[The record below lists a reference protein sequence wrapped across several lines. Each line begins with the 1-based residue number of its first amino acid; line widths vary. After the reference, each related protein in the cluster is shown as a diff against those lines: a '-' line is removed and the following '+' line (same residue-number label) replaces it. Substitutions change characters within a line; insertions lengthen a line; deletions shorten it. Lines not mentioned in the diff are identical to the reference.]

1 MIRIVDV
8 VPRFLRSLSFVCLAV
23 ALSLPSWGAQGLVE
37 GRDFVSGK
45 CYAHLTETQLVLG
58 NAHVR
63 RTWRIERGR
72 LYATSFYDQDSK
84 TEWIGAPSPLPSPA
98 PPFAVEANAVKFRGA
113 AGVFGPTEENSLRIE
128 LETTGTDA
136 LVDYE
141 FQIFPDAAGMRSWI
155 VVKGAGAESA
165 AGDPPEKEPEADAL
179 EHLQIKSPHLRF
191 TQVTLRDRTDQ
202 HNELVTEDE
211 WLLHSNEAPL
221 KLKGNLFLVENTLTG
236 DGLIFLKEA
245 PLPEMRPVPSP
256 FDARVSS
263 SSMIVREHQASV
275 SPGHYSISFYGHG
288 FAASGDG
295 YRFVLLAYQGG
306 RTGRIA
312 ALHQYQRQIRQYV
325 PGRDGLL
332 LSNTWGDRSRGMN
345 LSEDFV
351 RREIDAGK
359 ALGVDV
365 VQIDAGW
372 QEGKFTDESDPRA
385 LREGY
390 WKANPQ
396 FWDTDPVRFPNGL
409 GALAAYAHAQGMKF
423 GLWFSPDSASDFA
436 NWRKDA
442 DTLLER
448 ERQDGIDAFKLDKF
462 NIQSRQGEEN
472 FRSVLDRLL
481 IASQGKL
488 LLDLDITAETRLGYF
503 GDIAAG
509 PLFVENRYTD
519 SHRYWPNQT
528 LRNFWELSQF
538 VDPVRL
544 RMEFL
549 NSDRNTA
556 LYGNDPLAPANYDP
570 ACLFA
575 ITMFGSPLGWFENS
589 GLSPGYIHTAA
600 PLIARWKQEREAIY
614 RGTMLPIGD
623 APDGVTWT
631 GFASIAKSR
640 RGGYLLLFREM
651 NKEATWTV
659 QRTLFAPGKYRL
671 RVLGGDGRVL
681 QTNDGFKATIPHP
694 LGYLWVK
701 VEPTS

>member
-8 VPRFLRSLSFVCLAV
+8 FPRFLRSLSLVCLAV
-23 ALSLPSWGAQGLVE
+23 VLSLPSWGTQRLVE
-37 GRDFVSGK
+37 GSDFVSGK

-84 TEWIGAPSPLPSPA
+84 TEWIGATSPLPSPA
-98 PPFAVEANAVKFRGA
+98 PPIAAEATAVKFRGA
-113 AGVFGPTEENSLRIE
+113 AGVFGPTEENSLRVE
-128 LETTGTDA
+128 LETTGTGA

-155 VVKGAGAESA
+155 VVKDASAESA
-165 AGDPPEKEPEADAL
+165 AGDPSEKEPEADAL
-179 EHLQIKSPHLRF
+179 EHLQIKFPHLRF

-211 WLLHSNEAPL
+211 WLLHPNEATL

-263 SSMIVREHQASV
+263 SAMIAHEHQATV
-275 SPGHYSISFYGHG
+275 SPGYYSISFYGHG
-288 FAASGDG
+288 FAASGEG

-332 LSNTWGDRSRGMN
+332 LSNTWGDRSRGLD
-345 LSEDFV
+345 LSEDFA
-351 RREIDAGK
+351 RKEIDAGK

-365 VQIDAGW
+365 VEIDDGW
-372 QEGKFTDESDPRA
+372 HMGKMVNAPGSA
-385 LREGY
+385 AMHGGY
-390 WKANPQ
+390 WKQSPD
-396 FWDTDPVRFPNGL
+396 FWNTDPARFPHGL
-409 GALAAYAHAQGMKF
+409 APLSAYAHAQGIKL
-423 GLWFSPDSASDFA
+423 GLWFSPDSADDFA
-436 NWRKDA
+436 NWRNDA
-442 DTLLER
+442 DTLLQR
-448 ERQDGIDAFKLDKF
+448 ERQDGIDDFKLDGL

-472 FRSVLDRLL
+472 FRSFLDLL
-481 IASQGKL
+481 LSSSQGRL
-488 LLDLDITAETRLGYF
+488 VPDLDITADNRLGYF

-519 SHRYWPNQT
+519 SHRYWPHQT
-528 LRNFWELSQF
+528 LRNFWKLSQF

-549 NSDRNTA
+549 NSERNTA
-556 LYGNDPLAPANYDP
+556 LYDDDPLAPSNYDP

-589 GLSPGYIHTAA
+589 RLSPRYVAADA
-600 PLIARWKQEREAIY
+600 PLIAQWKKERESIQQGAI
-614 RGTMLPIGD
+614 LPIG
-623 APDGVTWT
+623 AEPDGVVWT
-631 GFASIAKSR
+631 GFASVAQNG
-640 RGGYLLLFREM
+640 RGGYLLLFREL
-651 NKEATWTV
+651 NQDARWLAPAS
-659 QRTLFAPGKYRL
+659 LFAPGKYRITI
-671 RVLGGDGRVL
+671 LGGEGNVT
-681 QTNDGFKATIPHP
+681 QKGDGFQAMIPQK
-694 LGYLWVK
+694 LGFIWVK
-701 VEPTS
+701 VEPAQ

>member
-1 MIRIVDV
+1 MIRIADAVR
-8 VPRFLRSLSFVCLAV
+8 RFLRSLLLVCLAV
-23 ALSLPSWGAQGLVE
+23 VSSLPSWGAQRLVE
-37 GRDFVSGK
+37 GRDFVFGK

-63 RTWRIERGR
+63 RTWRIEHGR

-84 TEWIGAPSPLPSPA
+84 TEWIGESSLPSPA
-98 PPFAVEANAVKFRGA
+98 PPIAAKANAVTFRSA
-113 AGVFGPTEENSLRIE
+113 AGVFGPTEENSLRVE

-136 LVDYE
+136 VVDYE
-141 FQIFPDAAGMRSWI
+141 FQIFPDIAGIRSWI
-155 VVKGAGAESA
+155 VEKTTSAESA
-165 AGDPPEKEPEADAL
+165 AGDPPAKEPEADAL
-179 EHLQIKSPHLRF
+179 EHLRIKSPHLRF

-202 HNELVTEDE
+202 HNELVTEEE
-211 WLLHSNEAPL
+211 WLLHPNEAL
-221 KLKGNLFLVENTLTG
+221 LRLQGNLFLVENVLAG
-236 DGLIFLKEA
+236 NGLIFLKEA

-256 FDARVSS
+256 FDALVSS
-263 SSMIVREHQASV
+263 SSMTVHEHQVPV
-275 SPGHYSISFYGHG
+275 SPRYYSISFYGHG
-288 FAASGDG
+288 FATSGEGD
-295 YRFVLLAYQGG
+295 RFVLLAYQGG

-312 ALHQYQRQIRQYV
+312 VLHQYQRQIRQYV

-332 LSNTWGDRSRGMN
+332 LSNTWGDRSSGMN

-365 VQIDAGW
+365 VQIDDGWHVGKIADATNAAGI
-372 QEGKFTDESDPRA
+372 
-385 LREGY
+385 REGY

-396 FWDTDPVRFPNGL
+396 FWDTDPVRFPKGL

-423 GLWFSPDSASDFA
+423 GLWFSPDSAGDFA

-442 DTLLER
+442 DTLLEKQ
-448 ERQDGIDAFKLDKF
+448 RQDGIDAFKLDML

-472 FRSVLDRLL
+472 FRSLLDRLL
-481 IASQGKL
+481 SDSQGKL
-488 LLDLDITAETRLGYF
+488 LIDLDITADTRLGYF

-519 SHRYWPNQT
+519 SHRYWPHQT
-528 LRNFWELSQF
+528 LRNFWKLSQF

-549 NSDRNTA
+549 NSERNAA

-589 GLSPGYIHTAA
+589 RLSPHYVAAAA
-600 PLIARWKQEREAIY
+600 PLIAQWKKERESIQK
-614 RGTMLPIGD
+614 GTILPIG
-623 APDGVTWT
+623 AEPDGIAWT
-631 GFASIAKSR
+631 GFASVAQNG
-640 RGGYLLLFREM
+640 RGGYLLLFREL
-651 NKEATWTV
+651 NQDAVW
-659 QRTLFAPGKYRL
+659 LAPASLSASGKYRITN
-671 RVLGGDGRVL
+671 LGGEGSVT
-681 QTNDGFKATIPHP
+681 QVSDGFQATIPQK
-694 LGYLWVK
+694 LGFIWVK
-701 VEPTS
+701 VEPVQ